1 VPIYEYACKK
11 CGKVVEVFQKA
22 SDPGPKT
29 CEKCGGRLGRVISHT
44 SFQLKGGGWYKDLY
58 SSTKPDSGGDGGEG
72 GESKAEAKADAPAA
86 KSDAKPEAKA
96 EAKSEAKSDAK
107 SDAKPAKS
115 ESKKPAKEKKAKA
128 AG

>member
-22 SDPGPKT
+22 SDPGPRT

-58 SSTKPDSGGDGGEG
+58 SSTKPESGGEG
-72 GESKAEAKADAPAA
+72 GEPKAETKGDAPAA
-86 KSDAKPEAKA
+86 KSEARNDAKPEAKA
-96 EAKSEAKSDAK
+96 EGKAETKSET
-107 SDAKPAKS
+107 KPAKIDA
-115 ESKKPAKEKKAKA
+115 KKPAKDNKLKAV
-128 AG
+128 